1 MNTKTIDQVFV
12 PSTLGDTTGSMD
24 ASIIS
29 SLDDAWARRV
39 KIDDT
44 SKALSV
50 VYGKAWVE
58 PVRVFA
64 ASRQWSKR
72 EKWYHRSTHKYSTL
86 VSMFAF
92 ATAGTSRSY
101 AVRDIVFD
109 ELRGFND
116 IANEFRGDKYGRKKF
131 NYNVGTGRQTTVP
144 DYVSAAC
151 APGARFGVP
160 VPWDGGAIGK
170 NVGYLEF
177 EAVYTGWDLFKDESY
192 PNIDKLLIEDV
203 SQSNNPA
210 DCIYDYLTDTFYGAG
225 FDPALLDA
233 SSFQAVRDY
242 FDTQITSSNYTGP
255 YLEFNVALS
264 TGDEFKDN
272 LNKMLS
278 QSRCAL
284 VDRDGRIAL
293 VVEREI
299 NPVFELDSS
308 NIVGAINL
316 QLPEASNKYNRIV
329 ARYKPDSFS
338 GEEAIFVYPRL
349 PEDRDLW
356 EAWYAEDGRISQTE
370 VTFDCISNKDQIAQ
384 QLEIFAKRSRFG
396 RMLECEV
403 MGQATL
409 LEVFDVVQ
417 ITHDYYNLNKHEFM
431 VESRKP
437 DDKKG
442 TVKLKLRAYDSAIYP
457 FDTNRTV
464 EDESYSRI
472 PGAIV
477 CTITDVQYI
486 VHPDLSATVSW
497 EYEANADVSFEVY
510 VDSDAEE
517 TSFTGTTGSNQ
528 IVVTGLEKGTY
539 ELVITGVANGRN
551 AAGSHTSTI
560 SIYEPDSPITPIPKV
575 THNSIELSA
584 SLSHGWSVDES
595 LQFYISETAQQPA
608 NPFARG
614 VNAVATDL
622 KPSTK
627 YYYWITAVNRAGESA
642 AVSDDVT
649 TLRAPNAG
657 DFGAANKEHGHTGAE
672 AGRFIQDAM
681 PDSPVEGDV
690 WMKPGAVGG
699 AGGGTVESVN
709 NKQPDANG
717 NVDIDYQDVG
727 AAQEQHTHS
736 QEEYTPAIA
745 SNISAADSASLWP
758 NGVSISSVGGANS
771 DYPIGYGTVVT
782 FKLSNVRVF
791 QFMHTNS
798 AGGQALYHRSLYNDD
813 PSAWYQIASRE
824 WVDDNY
830 GDYSSRTVAFG
841 RILSNNSVPVR
852 VNENRGNVIWDWQDL
867 VEYKSEHLSDGES
880 GSNYNKAVT
889 PDIGSGFAG
898 GKALGVTTYQTHYS
912 DFLEVEPGERLFGE
926 MWVKGDGANR
936 YYFGIERFDKD
947 KKPIATNNGTTYFV
961 ASNKF
966 SETTWRKDTGQIV
979 IPTSHTPYDGS
990 DGSGVKYVRVRLL
1003 LNRADASQ
1011 GLCYYGGCKLYRTT
1025 RGPVGLNEGSQ
1036 AYPSLHFE
1044 SDPSLGFWQSS
1055 SGEVTFTGDFNTL
1068 GELTE
1073 QGERVYSPNNKPTG
1087 ESVGRFIQ
1095 DTAPTSPK
1103 EGDAWM
1109 QPGTVSAVG
1118 GGVQTVNGVSPD
1130 GSGNVT
1136 LSASDI
1142 TTGTFSTGRIPNL
1155 AASKITSG
1163 TFNGA
1168 RLPAPTSSVRGG
1180 VKLSWNS
1187 STKTLN
1193 IITT

>member
-131 NYNVGTGRQTTVP
+131 NYNVGTGRQTAVP
-144 DYVSAAC
+144 EYVSAAC

-160 VPWDGGAIGK
+160 VPWDAGAIGQ

-210 DCIYDYLTDTFYGAG
+210 DCIYDYLIDTFYGAG

-417 ITHDYYNLNKHEFM
+417 VTHDYYNLNKHEFM

-464 EDESYSRI
+464 EDESYSRV

-649 TLRAPNAG
+649 TLRAPNL
-657 DFGAANKEHGHTGAE
+657 D
-672 AGRFIQDAM
+672 DL
-681 PDSPVEGDV
+681 
-690 WMKPGAVGG
+690 GG
-699 AGGGTVESVN
+699 APADHTHPYVPLTR
-709 NKQPDANG
+709 KING
-717 NVDIDYQDVG
+717 YPLSDDISLTSLDVG
-727 AAQEQHTHS
+727 AAPAFHTHADYIKNDS
-736 QEEYTPAIA
+736 AVVFTNNIGFTRLVNFTAGIHLTGTAITGVNKLSFETA
-745 SNISAADSASLWP
+745 GPNKGVSWPNWSIYESPDNLTTDAQGNLQFVNGGIRRMTLKNDGEVDIPGTLVSYRLYEGGNRAYSAANRP
-758 NGVSISSVGGANS
+758 PYFTNVTSSSNDLYATAGAVKIAY
-771 DYPIGYGTVVT
+771 DKAVEA
-782 FKLSNVRVF
+782 L
-791 QFMHTNS
+791 NS
-798 AGGQALYHRSLYNDD
+798 AAGVPSTGG
-813 PSAWYQIASRE
+813 
-824 WVDDNY
+824 
-830 GDYSSRTVAFG
+830 
-841 RILSNNSVPVR
+841 
-852 VNENRGNVIWDWQDL
+852 
-867 VEYKSEHLSDGES
+867 
-880 GSNYNKAVT
+880 
-889 PDIGSGFAG
+889 
-898 GKALGVTTYQTHYS
+898 
-912 DFLEVEPGERLFGE
+912 
-926 MWVKGDGANR
+926 
-936 YYFGIERFDKD
+936 
-947 KKPIATNNGTTYFV
+947 
-961 ASNKF
+961 
-966 SETTWRKDTGQIV
+966 
-979 IPTSHTPYDGS
+979 
-990 DGSGVKYVRVRLL
+990 
-1003 LNRADASQ
+1003 
-1011 GLCYYGGCKLYRTT
+1011 
-1025 RGPVGLNEGSQ
+1025 
-1036 AYPSLHFE
+1036 
-1044 SDPSLGFWQSS
+1044 
-1055 SGEVTFTGDFNTL
+1055 TFTGPLIVNNVSFSVGANLKFGNSYIQNLIELNQSDVAFIGYLDSVTYGDLNGYATTFTCRNDIDSGWL
-1068 GELTE
+1068 WRGYADAFKTDGAMALTE
-1073 QGERVYSPNNKPTG
+1073 DGRLTVKKSIKVGGYAVYHRGDKPTAAEIG
-1087 ESVGRFIQ
+1087 AASSSHSHSGYVS
-1095 DTAPTSPK
+1095 TSRTIN
-1103 EGDAWM
+1103 A
-1109 QPGTVSAVG
+1109 GTGLSG
-1118 GGVQTVNGVSPD
+1118 GGS
-1130 GSGNVT
+1130 
-1136 LSASDI
+1136 LSSNRTI
-1142 TTGTFSTGRIPNL
+1142 NL
-1155 AASKITSG
+1155 KSAASSELGGLKARISG
-1163 TFNGA
+1163 TTLYLRND
-1168 RLPAPTSSVRGG
+1168 GG
-1180 VKLSWNS
+1180 NA
-1187 STKTLN
+1187 
-1193 IITT
+1193 